1 MNLIDL
7 PSLRA
12 AYAAGANPAT
22 VIAAVYDRIAAWNDP
37 ALFIHLRPRAHAIAD
52 AERLAAGPRDLPLF
66 GVPFVI
72 KDNIDLVGC
81 PTTAA
86 CPSFAY
92 TPERSATVVER
103 LLAAGAIAIGK
114 TNLDQFAT
122 GLVGTRSPHGTPR
135 NPFSSTH
142 VPGGSS
148 AGSAAAV
155 AAGLVTFALGTD
167 TAGSGRVPAAFQNL
181 VGLKPTKGWLSTA
194 GVVPA
199 ARTCDC
205 VSIFALSVADAWSI
219 AEVAQ
224 AFDPSDPYSRRAE
237 PFPRSGAKRIGFLPE
252 SQRIFDHAED
262 AARYAET
269 IERLHRLGYTCH
281 EVDVTA
287 LTAAAT
293 LLYGGAFVAERTH
306 AVGEFLATAPP
317 DADPTVL
324 AIVLAGQ
331 APSAVELVADQH
343 RLCGFARAA
352 EALWSE
358 VDLLCLP
365 TTPGIATL
373 DEVAADPI
381 GRNRRL
387 GTYTNWMNLLDCCG
401 LAVPAGFRADGL
413 PVGVTLAA
421 PAWRDHLLAEV
432 GAQLHHDLGGTCGAT
447 TVPVPAPS
455 AMNDTRLRLVVVGA
469 HLSGLPLNAQLTALG
484 ATLERTTVTAPCYR
498 LYALP
503 GTTPP
508 KPGLV
513 RVANGGGAI
522 ACEVW
527 RLEPGAF
534 AQFVA
539 AIPSPLG
546 IGKIRLAEG
555 DEAPGFL
562 CESIA
567 VANAEDITAR
577 GGWRAW
583 LAGTG

>member
-1 MNLIDL
+1 MTPIDL

-12 AYAAGANPAT
+12 AYAAGANPAA

-37 ALFIHLRPRAHAIAD
+37 ALFIHLRPRAEAIAA
-52 AERLAAGPRDLPLF
+52 AERLATGPRDLPLF
-66 GVPFVI
+66 GVPFAI
-72 KDNIDLVGC
+72 KDNIDLAGC

-122 GLVGTRSPHGTPR
+122 GLVGTRSPYGTPR
-135 NPFSSTH
+135 NPFSSAH

-205 VSIFALSVADAWSI
+205 VSIFALSVPDAWTV

-224 AFDPSDPYSRRAE
+224 AFDPRDPYSRRADVV
-237 PFPRSGAKRIGFLPE
+237 PRSSAARIGFLPE
-252 SQRIFDHAED
+252 AQRIFDHADD
-262 AARYAET
+262 AARYLDA
-269 IERLHRLGYTCH
+269 IERLRRLGYACR
-281 EVDVTA
+281 EVDVAA

-306 AVGEFLATAPP
+306 AVGAFLATAPP
-317 DADPTVL
+317 DADPIVS

-331 APSAVELVADQH
+331 APSAVDLVADQH
-343 RLCGFARAA
+343 RLRGFARAA

-373 DEVAADPI
+373 AEVAADPV

-421 PAWRDHLLAEV
+421 PAWRDPLLAQV
-432 GAQLHHDLGGTCGAT
+432 GARLHHDLGGTCGAT
-447 TVPVPAPS
+447 TVRVLEPA
-455 AMNDTRLRLVVVGA
+455 AMEDSRLRLVVVGA
-469 HLSGLPLNAQLTALG
+469 HLSGLPLNPQLTALG
-484 ATLERTTVTAPCYR
+484 GTLECATVTAPCYR

-513 RVANGGGAI
+513 RVASGGGAI

-527 RLEPGAF
+527 RLEPAAF
-534 AQFVA
+534 ARFVA

-546 IGKIRLAEG
+546 IGKVRLADG

-562 CESIA
+562 TEGIA
-567 VANAEDITAR
+567 VADARDITAS

-583 LAGTG
+583 LTSTG